1 MWISLSYMNLYCKMS
16 WKFYQQFYRTKP
28 KFRENVASSR
38 FNYKE
43 RQIVLTVH
51 NLLEVDFW
59 QSWLKFYDKV
69 DLLIRMIIIYN
80 VTRRY
85 AIRLKFGGKFLTS
98 LTKLTSQARANIC
111 CTIKRSVLLH
121 CHNSFHLTYK
131 TYLVLQECSHQFLFL
146 LILEV
151 RSFKQHL
158 FWY

>member
-28 KFRENVASSR
+28 KFREKVASSR

-59 QSWLKFYDKV
+59 QSWLKFYDKM

-85 AIRLKFGGKFLTS
+85 AIHLKFGGKFLTS

-111 CTIKRSVLLH
+111 RTIKRSVLLH
-121 CHNSFHLTYK
+121 CRNSFHLTYK
-131 TYLVLQECSHQFLFL
+131 TYLVLQECSHQFFVSFD
-146 LILEV
+146 I
-151 RSFKQHL
+151 RSA
-158 FWY
+158 